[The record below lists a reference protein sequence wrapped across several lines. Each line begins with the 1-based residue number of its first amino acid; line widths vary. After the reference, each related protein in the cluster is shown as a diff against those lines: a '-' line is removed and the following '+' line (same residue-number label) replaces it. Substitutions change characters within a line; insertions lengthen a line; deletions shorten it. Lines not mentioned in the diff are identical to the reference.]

1 MFPPSSVPYPCTS
14 SRATRIYRTTHRAKI
29 YSEYVIIRTRYL
41 RGSTGSKRNWG
52 ERRKSRNFLR
62 SISLFTFVFV
72 ASRSSDTIFDPLSF
86 ARSPPD
92 CFPRASECLSSFL
105 PFDGAHRQRGSERA
119 EGRGRQ
125 SFTRVRRGSIYRC
138 TGGGMINGR
147 VERCADNIMRR
158 IVPGPTRTEPLA
170 LPRPSGPRKE
180 ISPGH
185 GGKRVSTSIFRE
197 LRVFSNILSFV
208 IFRNVTRLLPRNVES
223 IFDLP

>member
-29 YSEYVIIRTRYL
+29 YSEYVIERDICEDRLGRKETGGREGEVEIFSDRYPYL
-41 RGSTGSKRNWG
+41 RSFLLRAALAIRYSILYRSHD
-52 ERRKSRNFLR
+52 RRP
-62 SISLFTFVFV
+62 IVFR
-72 ASRSSDTIFDPLSF
+72 ARTSF
-86 ARSPPD
+86 
-92 CFPRASECLSSFL
+92 FL